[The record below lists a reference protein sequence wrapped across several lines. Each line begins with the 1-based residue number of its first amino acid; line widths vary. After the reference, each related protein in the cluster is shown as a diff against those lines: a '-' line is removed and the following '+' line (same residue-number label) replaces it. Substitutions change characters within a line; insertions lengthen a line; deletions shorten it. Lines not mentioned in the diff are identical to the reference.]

1 MAMANEN
8 IVDVLTEYK
17 DGALIY
23 RCTLNGKTKTAK
35 YAVMKLWLMEND
47 ALVGMV
53 KILKGLNWVLELSTV
68 ASLSPERFGKFIENH
83 VVSQKLSF

>member
-8 IVDVLTEYK
+8 IVDVLTEYE

-35 YAVMKLWLMEND
+35 YAGMKLWLIEND
-47 ALVGMV
+47 APVGMV
-53 KILKGLNWVLELSTV
+53 KLLKGLHWVLELSTV
-68 ASLSPERFGKFIENH
+68 EQVFHLKDSVSL
-83 VVSQKLSF
+83 